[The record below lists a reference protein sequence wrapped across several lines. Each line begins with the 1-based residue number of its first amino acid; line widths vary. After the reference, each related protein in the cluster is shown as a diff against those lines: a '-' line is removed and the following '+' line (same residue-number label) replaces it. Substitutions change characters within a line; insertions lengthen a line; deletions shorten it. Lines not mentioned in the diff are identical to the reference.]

1 LLLDVQFIQIPYIY
15 ILSTMSSNASL
26 PTRRLGKGGPQVTA
40 FGIGLMGR
48 SAFYGATESGEERMK
63 ILDHVHASGQ
73 RFWNS
78 ADVYGD
84 NEDLIGKR
92 VFHVPAS
99 F

>member
-1 LLLDVQFIQIPYIY
+1 
-15 ILSTMSSNASL
+15 MSSNASL

-48 SAFYGATESGEERMK
+48 SAFYGATESDEERMK
-63 ILDHVHASGQ
+63 LLDHVYASGQ

-78 ADVYGD
+78 ADVYGE
-84 NEDLIGKR
+84 NEDLIEKR

>member
-1 LLLDVQFIQIPYIY
+1 
-15 ILSTMSSNASL
+15 
-26 PTRRLGKGGPQVTA
+26 
-40 FGIGLMGR
+40 MGR